1 MFTKTD
7 DLLQEE
13 IADIYAILE
22 SLSRRPAIDLAA
34 ALREHHAVKPT
45 TGSEPC

>member
-1 MFTKTD
+1 MFTMAD

-22 SLSRRPAIDLAA
+22 SA
-34 ALREHHAVKPT
+34 KPR
-45 TGSEPC
+45 